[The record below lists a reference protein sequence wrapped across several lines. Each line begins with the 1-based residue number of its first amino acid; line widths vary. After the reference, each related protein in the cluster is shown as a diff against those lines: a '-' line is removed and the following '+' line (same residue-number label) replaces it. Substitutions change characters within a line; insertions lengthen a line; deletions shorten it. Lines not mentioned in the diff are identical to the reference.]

1 MTLAANIFLSAVL
14 FVVTLAAVNYIHF
27 RAFPVNVVLYGA
39 LIDVAISVII
49 SGLAGWYVIFR
60 GNISSIIFAQ
70 LLVIFTLLGYIF
82 AITVPTV
89 IDRSFSLYILEKL
102 QQNDGGIRQSAFDGA
117 IVEEF
122 MREHRLS
129 DARLTE
135 QLESG
140 TIAIAGGCVTLTGR
154 GQVIASMTRWY
165 RQHMLP
171 QHRLLMGTYSSDLTD
186 PFREPSRMSDY
197 RCGEAHMP

>member
-1 MTLAANIFLSAVL
+1 MITKILLSLVL
-14 FVVTLAAVNYIHF
+14 FACTLLAVNYFHF
-27 RAFPVNVVLYGA
+27 RALPVNVVLYGA
-39 LIDVAISVII
+39 LSDVVVSTAIA
-49 SGLAGWYVIFR
+49 GLASWYVIFCKEV
-60 GNISSIIFAQ
+60 NHLVFAQ
-70 LLVIFTLLGYIF
+70 LVVIFVLLGYIF

-102 QQNDGGIRQSAFDGA
+102 QQNGGSVRQSAFDGA

-135 QLESG
+135 QLQSG
-140 TIAIAGGCVTLTGR
+140 TITIKDGCVALTPR
-154 GQVIASMTRWY
+154 GQLIASLALWY
-165 RQHMLP
+165 QEHMLP
-171 QHRLLMGTYSSDLTD
+171 QHRLLMGTYSNDLTN

-197 RCGEAHMP
+197 RCGG